1 MARKIQKTW
10 KRYKDECIEPI
21 SEIEKGAKNSE
32 FCFELKEQIIGLEH
46 EQQELAA
53 KTIQQYYRAKKEEKE
68 A

>member
-10 KRYKDECIEPI
+10 KRYKDECIKPI
-21 SEIEKGAKNSE
+21 TEIEKGAKNSE
-32 FCFELKEQIIGLEH
+32 VQEQVISLEH